1 MALDSKHP
9 LYCEFVDDW
18 TLMSDTYRGERVIKD
33 KGEDY
38 LPATSGMQ
46 EDGMS
51 SNGVGKKAYDAYRLR
66 AYFHE
71 VVKDAVT
78 AAIGVMY
85 NKPPVIELPAKME
98 AMREKATVTGESLN
112 LLLRRI
118 NEAQLVD
125 GRLGLLADVESG
137 AAAGTLP
144 YISTYAA
151 NTIINWDTGSTKDF
165 SNLNLVVLDESGNV
179 RNDNFEWEYKK
190 KFRVLVLGNT
200 LENEEGK
207 AAYKVGV
214 FIETLTFVESDLITP
229 SLAGKELEEIPF
241 VFVNSKDLTASPDDP
256 PLLGLAKLALVL
268 YRSEADY
275 RQNLFMQGQDTLVIK
290 GGEGSGDGDD
300 STRVGAGA
308 TIHVNVQGDA
318 KYIGVSANGLSEQ
331 RMAIENDQSNADR
344 SGAQILENKGGQKET
359 GEALKVRVHAKTATL
374 NQIAISGG
382 EALQQMLKMIAVWV
396 GANPDEVKVEPNLD
410 FVDDE
415 LGGQTLVEYMTART
429 LGAPLSKQSIH
440 KIMKERGLTDLT
452 FEEEVA
458 ILLQEMLDEP
468 DGTGEEEE
476 IIPQQ

>member
-1 MALDSKHP
+1 MLDSKHP
-9 LYCEFVDDW
+9 MYCEFIPDW
-18 TLMSDTYRGERVIKD
+18 VIMTDTYRGERVIKD
-33 KGEDY
+33 KGQEY
-38 LPATSGMQ
+38 LPATSGMV
-46 EDGMS
+46 EDGMAT
-51 SNGVGKKAYDAYRLR
+51 NDAGKKAYDAYKLR

-98 AMREKATVTGESLN
+98 PLREKATVTGESLN

-125 GRLGLLADVESG
+125 GRFGLLADVESD
-137 AAAGTLP
+137 APPGTLP

-151 NTIINWDTGSTKDF
+151 SSIINWDTGSTKDF
-165 SNLNLVVLDESGNV
+165 SNLNLVILNESGNI
-179 RNDNFEWEYKK
+179 RQKSFEWKFQK
-190 KFRVLVLGNT
+190 KFRVLILGDT
-200 LENEEGK
+200 LENEEGPAK
-207 AAYKVGV
+207 YKVGV
-214 FIETLTFVESDLITP
+214 FIDTLTFVEGELITP
-229 SLAGKELEEIPF
+229 SISGKSLEEIPF
-241 VFVNSKDLTASPDDP
+241 VFVNSKDLTSTPDDP

-290 GGEGSGDGDD
+290 GGEAGSDADD
-300 STRVGAGA
+300 NVRVGAGA

-331 RMAIENDQSNADR
+331 RQAIENDQSGADR

-382 EALQQMLKMIAVWV
+382 AALEQMLKMMAVWV
-396 GANPDEVKVEPNLD
+396 GANPEEVKVYPNLD

-429 LGAPLSKQSIH
+429 LGAPLTKQSIH

-452 FEEEVA
+452 FEEEMA
-458 ILLQEMLDEP
+458 ILEAELADEP
-468 DGTGEEEE
+468 DGLGEEEE
-476 IIPQQ
+476 LNQGE